1 MKAPASLF
9 AAALAF
15 VLLATSAAAK
25 ERIKSAKVCG
35 ASGCVTVTDREKAN
49 SLVGS
54 DTLVSPPPPSTPSTA
69 PPPPSSFYTVELA
82 MGADGNI
89 RSTFY
94 YVPSAAMARPADRP
108 GQAGPSL
115 RLWSTVRPEA
125 AALFREVTKG
135 LEPFP
140 KPHLSSVRIGS
151 TTIVDGADSYLRLF
165 ELPSASGLGE
175 LLAYSESIDL
185 RSTQPTPWTDSSS
198 DLSFS
203 PSAGLLARGGQ
214 AVRIPE
220 ELLADLRGGRPLGGG
235 EEVGPAAW
243 PTFVAML
250 ASVLAAAGAIAYL
263 LRRRIPVPH
272 AFRFRQAR
280 R

>member
-15 VLLATSAAAK
+15 VLLTTPAAAK

-35 ASGCVTVTDREKAN
+35 ASGCITVTDREKAS

-54 DTLVSPPPPSTPSTA
+54 DALVSPQPPMPSTT
-69 PPPPSSFYTVELA
+69 PPLPSSFYTVELA
-82 MGADGNI
+82 MGADGRI
-89 RSTFY
+89 KSTFY
-94 YVPSAAMARPADRP
+94 YVPSAAMARSAHVP

-115 RLWSTVRPEA
+115 RLWLTVRPEA

-140 KPHLSSVRIGS
+140 KPRLSSVRVGS
-151 TTIVDGADSYLRLF
+151 KTIVDGADSYLRLF

-220 ELLADLRGGRPLGGG
+220 ELLADLRGGRPLGGAD
-235 EEVGPAAW
+235 EVGPTVW
-243 PTFVAML
+243 PAFVAML
-250 ASVLAAAGAIAYL
+250 AAVVAAAGAIAYL
-263 LRRRIPVPH
+263 LRRRIAVSH
-272 AFRFRQAR
+272 ASRFRQAR

>member
-54 DTLVSPPPPSTPSTA
+54 DTLVSPPPPSTP
-69 PPPPSSFYTVELA
+69 PPPPSSFYTVELS

-94 YVPSAAMARPADRP
+94 YVPSVAMARPAHMP

-115 RLWSTVRPEA
+115 RLWLTVRPEA
-125 AALFREVTKG
+125 AALFREVTVG

-140 KPHLSSVRIGS
+140 KPRLSSVRIGS
-151 TTIVDGADSYLRLF
+151 KTIVDGADSYLRLF
-165 ELPSASGLGE
+165 ELPSTSGLGE

-220 ELLADLRGGRPLGGG
+220 GLLADLRAGRPLGGG
-235 EEVGPAAW
+235 EDVGPVAW

-250 ASVLAAAGAIAYL
+250 AAVLAAVGAIAYL

-272 AFRFRQAR
+272 ASRFRQAR

>member
-1 MKAPASLF
+1 MKTAVSLF

-15 VLLATSAAAK
+15 AGLATSAAAK
-25 ERIKSAKVCG
+25 EKIKSAKVCG
-35 ASGCVTVTDREKAN
+35 ASDCVTVTDREN
-49 SLVGS
+49 VNVLVGS
-54 DTLVSPPPPSTPSTA
+54 ETVGA
-69 PPPPSSFYTVELA
+69 PPPASTFYTVELA
-82 MGADGNI
+82 MGAEGEI

-94 YVPSAAMARPADRP
+94 YIPSAAMARPASKS

-115 RLWSTVRPEA
+115 RRWATVTPDA
-125 AALFREVTKG
+125 AALFREFVRG

-140 KPHLSSVRIGS
+140 KPHLSSVQIGS
-151 TTIVDGADSYLRLF
+151 NTVVDGADSYLRLF
-165 ELPSASGLGE
+165 ELPSTSSAGA

-220 ELLADLRGGRPLGGG
+220 ELLADLRAGRPLAADDDGA
-235 EEVGPAAW
+235 PFAW
-243 PTFVAML
+243 PTLVAT
-250 ASVLAAAGAIAYL
+250 LAAALAAVVAIAYL
-263 LRRRIPVPH
+263 LRRARIPAAH
-272 AFRFRQAR
+272 ASRFRQAR
-280 R
+280 K